1 MKEQS
6 LSLIFLINL
15 GYFMSNAHGWQATVK
30 PLKINADF
38 QEDFD
43 GPQGGNTTAKK
54 HGADLNVLTFF

>member
-43 GPQGGNTTAKK
+43 GPQGGETPPQKNMAQTSMS
-54 HGADLNVLTFF
+54 